1 MAELTK
7 SLKLEC
13 FSWSLTE
20 KGKQMHMGHTDI
32 KINYTESHS
41 KRQVGS
47 LSLLKVEERKEQLKS
62 MDNIRPKHITV
73 LGSLFNKQY
82 VPAF

>member
-1 MAELTK
+1 
-7 SLKLEC
+7 
-13 FSWSLTE
+13 
-20 KGKQMHMGHTDI
+20 MGHRDI
-32 KINYTESHS
+32 KRNYTESHS
-41 KRQVGS
+41 KRQVDG

-62 MDNIRPKHITV
+62 MDNIRPKHITD